1 MGDSV
6 NFEKLFEQLGQINQS
21 MNFLQQKF
29 DALKADNQGLSNNI
43 SGLKSEI
50 KSDINSLRN
59 DLKILNVKN
68 ATLNKKHS
76 LFERKI
82 SYLNTLMIEYEQASY
97 ANKIRLSNI
106 PFSETE
112 DIFSLIKIIGEFI
125 GCTVVESDID
135 FSYRLKLKRLMPLP
149 PIIIKFVRKEMK
161 NKFFSLFWAKKE
173 SINTNL
179 FFATKLDNPK
189 KIYISEDMGRET
201 YKLFR
206 RGRELQRRG
215 VIRFIWTRQG
225 KIFIKKEEDSQ
236 PMLIRN
242 GNDFVQFGYDI
253 ATDLEECSSFATGD
267 ETETDEVL
275 THQIGKPSKKRKFK
289 RSQSC
294 KISEF
299 LKPSLPNVKPTLPSP
314 LTTNP
319 NLPST
324 SSVKPKQD
332 LVTPLPKND

>member
-1 MGDSV
+1 MEV
-6 NFEKLFEQLGQINQS
+6 QAARAEI
-21 MNFLQQKF
+21 
-29 DALKADNQGLSNNI
+29 DALKADNQGFSNNI

-82 SYLNTLMIEYEQASY
+82 SYLNSLMIEYEQASY

-201 YKLFR
+201 TSYLV
-206 RGRELQRRG
+206 E
-215 VIRFIWTRQG
+215 
-225 KIFIKKEEDSQ
+225 EEDSQ